1 MGYQMIN
8 LFGMKKEDS
17 TLIGGDHFNDWY
29 TGNSTY
35 TLSESR
41 FNFTHLRFQIG
52 YANDGYT
59 VFEIPVSTNKYFTL
73 TWPTGA
79 GNDCYRIF
87 LFAEWVSDYCFTVR
101 TGKDLWLA
109 TYGGSTMSNNIIK
122 SVLTESPNSYKCRPV
137 KAIEG
142 LYRKDKNI
150 IPLDLNTWSVVSGN
164 PITIKGGI
172 LIQTG
177 IGGWHENA
185 YKAFTVPES
194 GTYEISYYYK
204 IINARCGDHGTY
216 GYGLWFTQNNPNVD
230 GTAQNNFYTNSA
242 NRTGAVIIPKSTTK
256 QNITGFVKYNVN
268 CNAGTTYYL
277 WHPGAALNDGT
288 EYSFDF
294 VNIKARKV

>member
-1 MGYQMIN
+1 MRT
-8 LFGMKKEDS
+8 LFGMTKEDS
-17 TLIGGDHFNDWY
+17 TLILGNRRDDWY
-29 TGNSTY
+29 TSYATY
-35 TLSESR
+35 TLDESR

-52 YANDGYT
+52 YGNDGYT
-59 VFEIPVSTNKYFTL
+59 VFEIPVTTNKYFTM

-87 LFAEWVSDYCFTVR
+87 LFAEWVSDYCFIVR

-109 TYGGSTMSNNIIK
+109 TANSTTMSNTKIT
-122 SVLTESPNSYKCRPV
+122 SVMTNATDTYKCRPV

-142 LYRKDKNI
+142 INRKDKKV
-150 IPLDLNTWSVVSGN
+150 IPIGLNNWSVVSGN
-164 PITIKGGI
+164 PITIKGGY
-172 LIQTG
+172 LTQTG

-204 IINARCGDHGTY
+204 IIKARAGNHATY

-230 GTAQNNFYTNSA
+230 GDAQLNFYNNAA
-242 NRTGAVIIPKSTTK
+242 NRTGTVIIPQSTTK
-256 QNITGFVKYNVN
+256 ENVTGVAKYNVT

-277 WHPGAALNDGT
+277 WHPGAALDDST
-288 EYSFDF
+288 AYSFDF
-294 VNIKARKV
+294 VNIRARKVA